1 MRGWL
6 VAFMLLVL
14 VPPALADEADPNL
27 EFFYPLVIG
36 RPVIERELELKV
48 AHVKSHAGRE
58 TTVAGAIELP
68 LLPRWQ
74 IELEVPLVLSDR
86 RDGGFASGA
95 GDLKI
100 ENKFLLFKS
109 YDVPSLIAVGFEATF
124 PTGSE
129 RRGLGGEAA
138 VEAFLRGAVALG
150 PFDVLAEIAYEW
162 NLNTHVRGE
171 REQTLTAG
179 VAVGYL
185 LTRRLTPLVELTT
198 VSRLRGTDEEEGPR
212 LRGHPQLYVTPG
224 FNVRPLPRT
233 TVRFGVELPL
243 THERTFDYAILGG
256 IVREF

>member
-1 MRGWL
+1 MRAWL
-6 VAFMLLVL
+6 VAVMLLVPIN
-14 VPPALADEADPNL
+14 VALADEADPNL

-48 AHVKSHAGRE
+48 AHVKSRDGRE

-74 IELEVPLVLSDR
+74 VELEVPIVFSDP
-86 RDGGFASGA
+86 RDGSFAGGA

-109 YDVPSLIAVGFEATF
+109 YDVPSLIAVGFEATL

-129 RRGLGGEAA
+129 RRGLGGQAA
-138 VEAFLRGAVALG
+138 VEAFLRGAVAVG
-150 PFDVLAEIAYEW
+150 QFDILAEIAYEW
-162 NLNTHVRGE
+162 NLNAHVRGE

-185 LTRRLTPLVELTT
+185 LTRRLTPLVEITT
-198 VSRLRGTDEEEGPR
+198 ISRLRGTEEENGPR
-212 LRGHPQLYVTPG
+212 LRGHTQLYVTPG
-224 FNVRPLPRT
+224 LNVRPLPRT

-243 THERTFDYAILGG
+243 THARTFDYAILGG
-256 IVREF
+256 LVREF